1 MTSKNQLQSSG
12 RDTNWSILLGI
23 VLIMVGAFAIALPL
37 ATGWKITIWLGI
49 IFSVAGVIELI
60 YAWKS
65 DNEDRFTFILKVII
79 GLLYLG
85 AGLILLFNPVQGLTA
100 LTIILGGFLLFEG
113 IFELILSFK
122 LRSLSPNWGWILA
135 HGMLTLTLAV
145 MIGTKWPSSSIWFI
159 GLLIGISI
167 ISNGISRIMV
177 SLVVRSLPS
186 VQT

>member
-1 MTSKNQLQSSG
+1 MTSKNQLQPVG
-12 RDTNWSILLGI
+12 RGTNWSILLGI
-23 VLIMVGAFAIALPL
+23 VLILVGAFAITLPL

-49 IFSVAGVIELI
+49 IFSVAGVIELV

-65 DNEDRFTFILKVII
+65 DNEDRLTFILKVVI

-85 AGLILLFNPVQGLTA
+85 AGMILLFNPIKGLTA
-100 LTIILGGFLLFEG
+100 LTIILGSFLLFEG
-113 IFELILSFK
+113 IFELLLSLK
-122 LRSLSPNWGWILA
+122 LRPISPNWGWILA
-135 HGMLTLTLAV
+135 HSLLTLSLAA

-186 VQT
+186 VQA

>member
-1 MTSKNQLQSSG
+1 MTLDNPIQRLEKG
-12 RDTNWSILLGI
+12 KNWSILLGI
-23 VLIMVGAFAIALPL
+23 VLILVGAFAITLPL

-49 IFSVAGVIELI
+49 IFLVAGVTELI

-65 DNEDRFTFILKVII
+65 DSEDRLTFMLKVVI

-85 AGLILLFNPVQGLTA
+85 AGTILLFNPIKGLTA
-100 LTIILGGFLLFEG
+100 LTIILGSFLLFEG
-113 IFELILSFK
+113 IFELVLAFK
-122 LRSLSPNWGWILA
+122 LRPLSPNWSWILA
-135 HGMLTLTLAV
+135 HSILTLSLAA

-186 VQT
+186 IQQ